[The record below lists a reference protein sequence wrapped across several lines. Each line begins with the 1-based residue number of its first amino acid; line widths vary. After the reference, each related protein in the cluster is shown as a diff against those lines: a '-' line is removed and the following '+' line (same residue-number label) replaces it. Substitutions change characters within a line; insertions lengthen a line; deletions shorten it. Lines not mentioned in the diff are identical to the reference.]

1 MLMGALVKSNY
12 FVFNMSTRL
21 AIHTIT
27 LKKKEKKSPT
37 PPHPKKD
44 HVFKNAY
51 CSSDEINQFFLPML
65 YFIDL
70 NFGSTYCSEIQ

>member
-1 MLMGALVKSNY
+1 MGALVKSNY

-27 LKKKEKKSPT
+27 LKNNNKKT
-37 PPHPKKD
+37 PHPTQKND

-70 NFGSTYCSEIQ
+70 NFGSTYCNEIQ